1 MVVSLL
7 TPLTARDR
15 VESEGFVLKGRPG
28 VGLCWVQHCRNR
40 HACPK
45 KKLGEVRFCHRC
57 WQKRWRKRDR
67 KKAAFATL
75 RDHARG
81 RGIEFTLSFERFVEI
96 TDEAGY
102 WDQQPE
108 TEAERLTVD
117 RILMAGGYTDT
128 NVRVIPKGDNSAAG
142 NRERWLPE
150 NVRAILARK
159 RELQQ
164 AAVWAMTGVREDS
177 WLD

>member
-15 VESEGFVLKGRPG
+15 IESEGFVLKRAPG
-28 VGLCWVQHCRNR
+28 AGLCWIQHCRNR
-40 HACPK
+40 HAGPK

-57 WQKRWRKRDR
+57 WQKRWRKRDFKR
-67 KKAAFATL
+67 AAFANL
-75 RDHARG
+75 RDHAKG
-81 RGIEFTLSFERFVEI
+81 RGIEFTLSFERFVQI
-96 TDEAGY
+96 TDESGY
-102 WDQQPE
+102 WDQD
-108 TEAERLTVD
+108 AESHGDRLSVD
-117 RILMAGGYTDT
+117 RIDITGPYADS
-128 NVRVIPKGDNSAAG
+128 NVRIITVSENVAAG

-159 RELQQ
+159 REMQQ
-164 AAVWAMTGVREDS
+164 AATWAMTGVREDS